1 MTLRTALAQGAK
13 LLNDSGVDAPRLT
26 AEVLL
31 AHALRQERI
40 FLVAHSEDELTELA
54 WIHYGRYLH
63 ERMQGKPTQYI
74 TRRQEFYGRDF
85 YVAPGVLIPRPETE
99 LLVEKVL
106 GVVRPGDRVAVLLP
120 DDERVHAALL
130 GTERVGAVAVGLG
143 WRAGPQEVEHLVRR
157 TGAELA
163 VTTAGRDVPVPAV
176 LAEELPAAAPVT
188 GPGLGP
194 NDLWLLNSTS
204 GTTGMPKVVTQFQ
217 NRWLRFLD
225 HAVDAGG
232 LGDDEVLMSV
242 IPAPFGFGLWTAHVA
257 GTVLGAPTAVLPRFD
272 VDEMMRLIERERVT
286 VLCCVSTQ
294 FRMLLNAPAS
304 READLSSLKVMF
316 TGGEMIPPERAAEFE
331 ERTGAVVLSFFG
343 SNESG
348 AFTVTRRDDPRD
360 KRLTTVGRPIA
371 EMNLRLYDESGA
383 DVTATGR
390 GIPGGR
396 GPLACAGYWDD
407 PAANAQLY
415 APDGAMLMGDVVEID
430 AEGYVSV
437 VGRVSDLIIRGGK
450 NISAIQ
456 VETEVDSHPA
466 VDQVG
471 IVPVPDEVF
480 GERVCA
486 VVTLVP
492 GSSLT
497 LEELADHLL
506 ARGLGKELLP
516 EHLVVLDE
524 LPRSSGG
531 KVAKGELRRLA
542 AEHVTP

>member
-1 MTLRTALAQGAK
+1 MLLDADVVADFTARGWWGTRTLSELVRDRALTTPSGVAYVTPSATTTWQEYDGLADRFATALVQRG
-13 LLNDSGVDAPRLT
+13 
-26 AEVLL
+26 
-31 AHALRQERI
+31 
-40 FLVAHSEDELTELA
+40 
-54 WIHYGRYLH
+54 
-63 ERMQGKPTQYI
+63 
-74 TRRQEFYGRDF
+74 
-85 YVAPGVLIPRPETE
+85 
-99 LLVEKVL
+99 
-106 GVVRPGDRVAVLLP
+106 VRPGDRVAVLLP

-130 GTERVGAVAVGLG
+130 ATERVGAVAVGLG

-163 VTTAGRDVPVPAV
+163 VTTADREVPVAAV
-176 LAEELPAAAPVT
+176 LADELPDAEPLATAP
-188 GPGLGP
+188 LGP

-217 NRWLRFLD
+217 NRWFRFLD

-257 GTVLGAPTAVLPRFD
+257 GPVLGAPTAVLPRFD
-272 VDEMMRLIERERVT
+272 VEEMVRLIERERVT

-294 FRMLLNAPAS
+294 FRMLLNSPAS
-304 READLSSLKVMF
+304 READLSSLRVMF

-331 ERTGAVVLSFFG
+331 ERTGAAVLSFFG

-360 KRLTTVGRPIA
+360 KRLTSVGRPIP
-371 EMNLRLYDESGA
+371 EMNLRLYDEAGR
-383 DVTATGR
+383 DVTVTGR
-390 GIPGGR
+390 GIPGGH
-396 GPLACAGYWDD
+396 GPLMCAGYWDD
-407 PAANAQLY
+407 PAANGQLY

-430 AEGYVSV
+430 ADGYVHV
-437 VGRVSDLIIRGGK
+437 VGRQSDIVIRGGK
-450 NISAIQ
+450 NISAVQ
-456 VETEVDSHPA
+456 VETEVDTHPA

-480 GERVCA
+480 GEKVCA

-492 GSSLT
+492 GATLT
-497 LEELADHLL
+497 LEELVDHLL

-516 EHLVVLDE
+516 EHLLVLDD

-531 KVAKGELRRLA
+531 KLAKAELRAIA
-542 AEHVTP
+542 AQHVNP